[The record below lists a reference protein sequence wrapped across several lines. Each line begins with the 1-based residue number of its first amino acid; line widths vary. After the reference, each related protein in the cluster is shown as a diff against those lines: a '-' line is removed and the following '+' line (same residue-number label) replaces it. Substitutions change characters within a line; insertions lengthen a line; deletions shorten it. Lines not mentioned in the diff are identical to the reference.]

1 MTDFIIVTGGAG
13 LIGSNLAASLNAD
26 GYRNLLIVDHLN
38 HPGKNANLAGLDYE
52 AYQEKEAFR
61 AAFLAGEVA
70 PPAIVYHLGA
80 CSSTMETDAAY
91 LASNNIDYTKQL
103 CEWTLA
109 QGGRFVYASS
119 AATYGDGEQ
128 GYDDDHAGIPALKP
142 LNLYGQSKQ
151 DVDVWALES
160 GLIEQIAGIKY
171 FNVYGPGEGHKGDMR
186 SLVNKA
192 YYQIMET
199 GRLQLFR
206 SHRPDYQDGEQ
217 DRDFVYVKDAVAVT
231 RFLGE
236 HPAVN
241 GIYNCGTGGARTWV
255 DLAKAIFAAM
265 DRPPAIDFIDMP
277 ESIRDKYQYHT
288 AATIEKLRGAGYADD
303 FMTLEAAV
311 DDYVRHN
318 LAQIPG

>member
-1 MTDFIIVTGGAG
+1 MNDFIIVTGGAG

-26 GYRNLLIVDHLN
+26 GHANLLIVDHLN
-38 HPGKNANLAGLDYE
+38 HADKDANLAALR
-52 AYQEKEAFR
+52 YQSYMEKEEFR
-61 AAFLAGEVA
+61 SAFLAGRIEA
-70 PPAIVYHLGA
+70 PTTVYHLGA

-91 LASNNIDYTKQL
+91 LTSNNIDYTKQL
-103 CEWTLA
+103 CRWTLE

-119 AATYGDGEQ
+119 AATYGDGDQ
-128 GYDDDHAGIPALKP
+128 GYGDDHAGIPALKP

-151 DVDVWALES
+151 DVDLWALES
-160 GLIEQIAGIKY
+160 GIIDRVAGIKY
-171 FNVYGPGEGHKGDMR
+171 FNVYGPGEGHKGEMR
-186 SLVNKA
+186 SLINKA
-192 YYQIMET
+192 YYQIQET
-199 GRLQLFR
+199 GRLKLFR
-206 SHRPDYQDGEQ
+206 SHRPDYKDGEQ

-255 DLAKAIFAAM
+255 DLAHAIFAAM

-288 AATIEKLRGAGYADD
+288 AATIEKLGAAGYTAP
-303 FMTLEAAV
+303 FTTMEAAV
-311 DDYVRHN
+311 DDYVRQY
-318 LAQIPG
+318 LAK

>member
-1 MTDFIIVTGGAG
+1 MNDFIIVTGGAG
-13 LIGSNLAASLNAD
+13 LIGSNLARSLNAD
-26 GYRNLLIVDHLN
+26 GYENLLVVDHLN
-38 HPGKNANLAGLDYE
+38 HPDKEANLAGLRVESYL
-52 AYQEKEAFR
+52 EKEAFR
-61 AAFLAGEVA
+61 TAFRDGTVAA
-70 PPAIVYHLGA
+70 PAIVYHLGA
-80 CSSTMETDAAY
+80 CSSTMETDADY
-91 LASNNIDYTKQL
+91 LRRNNIEYTQQL

-128 GYDDDHAGIPALKP
+128 GYRDDHAGIEALRP

-151 DVDVWALES
+151 DVDVWALQS
-160 GLIEQIAGIKY
+160 GLLDRIAGIKY
-171 FNVYGPGEGHKGDMR
+171 FNVYGPGEGHKGEMR
-186 SLVNKA
+186 SLINKA

-236 HPAVN
+236 HPASN

-265 DRPPAIDFIDMP
+265 DRAPAIDFIDMP
-277 ESIRDKYQYHT
+277 VSIRDKYQYHT
-288 AATIEKLRGAGYADD
+288 AATIDKLQATGYGAPFTTMED
-303 FMTLEAAV
+303 AV
-311 DDYVRHN
+311 EDYVRQH
-318 LAQIPG
+318 LVKSSS